1 MEKIKI
7 PSLPGEVP
15 HEGPRRSPRKKNFTS
30 SYITN
35 RGGTGF
41 RRHRP
46 TETAVTPEKEPIGE
60 ISTQTATPAATSE
73 PQEASPSVPASPTE
87 KHSIRE
93 GNTESSNAV
102 RASPSTPRQD
112 DQVHAEET
120 PGTLR
125 EDKGEHP
132 LKEGVFEYPNL
143 DRSPPTTPRQDDQ
156 VHAEETPGTLRE
168 DKGKRPLK
176 ERVFDY
182 PDLDRASPTTPR
194 QDDQAHAGESPGTLR
209 QDKGKHPLK
218 EEVIEYSNLEQP
230 SSGITFAGKGVM
242 DPTKA
247 IEKIYGLGSWEVP
260 QAMQALFAWESDG
273 HPGITN
279 AVAGLILKIRGHSD
293 RIKCNIESIAAWH
306 GLQKDILDHNA
317 ILEQLGAPEQWN
329 YSVDRFQETTGLT
342 MPDDPRYFFSAN
354 SSKKAHEA
362 SQNIHTIDLRVDS
375 GRPHLHCDVVAW
387 VQPSAAECQVFVI
400 YEYQGIKVAQ
410 LEPGQ
415 RHSFSRHHLPQMRYR
430 GGLMP
435 GRETWL
441 ANRPSLNGIQLVAKD
456 INEERYCVEIKYPNG
471 QVGYE
476 PLAKLYTLFHQ
487 SPATINQLIRERY
500 LRQNQRFLEALEA
513 DETANE
519 NLESSF
525 DPFRP
530 QNHVDT
536 VSSQQRLKF
545 EPFRPR
551 EFAVT
556 QRPEIRAGKFL
567 DGRYP
572 SPQRALMAK
581 PKRSQKEDPMP
592 HERFQ
597 SVEDILLLEEGSPVE
612 PAEKDPTS
620 PSPDQRQPVRE
631 NQQQVGNSKTP
642 PSRHSP
648 ATVETPSHSRPAWNF
663 MNLFSAKRGQ

>member
-7 PSLPGEVP
+7 PSLPGGVP
-15 HEGPRRSPRKKNFTS
+15 HETPRRSPRKKNFTS
-30 SYITN
+30 SYVTN
-35 RGGTGF
+35 RDGTGF
-41 RRHRP
+41 QQHP
-46 TETAVTPEKEPIGE
+46 PIETAATPEEEPIWE
-60 ISTQTATPAATSE
+60 TSTQTVTPAATSGT
-73 PQEASPSVPASPTE
+73 QEASPSVPASPTE

-112 DQVHAEET
+112 DQAHAGES

-125 EDKGEHP
+125 QDKGKRP
-132 LKEGVFEYPNL
+132 LKEEVIEYPNL
-143 DRSPPTTPRQDDQ
+143 DRSP
-156 VHAEETPGTLRE
+156 
-168 DKGKRPLK
+168 
-176 ERVFDY
+176 
-182 PDLDRASPTTPR
+182 PTTPR

-209 QDKGKHPLK
+209 QDKGKRPLK
-218 EEVIEYSNLEQP
+218 EEVIEYSNHEQP
-230 SSGITFAGKGVM
+230 SSGIPFAEQGFM

-247 IEKIYGLGSWEVP
+247 IEKIYGLRSRESP

-293 RIKCNIESIAAWH
+293 RIKRDVESIAAWH
-306 GLQKDILDHNA
+306 SLQKDILDHNA

-362 SQNIHTIDLRVDS
+362 SQDIRTIDLRVDS
-375 GRPHLHCDVVAW
+375 GRPQLHCNVVAW

-400 YEYQGIKVAQ
+400 YEYQGIKTAL
-410 LEPGQ
+410 LEPSQ
-415 RHSFSRHHLPQMRYR
+415 RHSFNRYHLPQMRYH
-430 GGLMP
+430 GGLTP

-441 ANRPSLNGIQLVAKD
+441 ANRASLNGIQLVAKD
-456 INEERYCVEIKYPNG
+456 INEERYCVKIKYLNG
-471 QVGYE
+471 RVGYE

-500 LRQNQRFLEALEA
+500 LRQKQRFLEALEA
-513 DETANE
+513 DEAVNE
-519 NLESSF
+519 NLESPF

-545 EPFRPR
+545 EPFHPQGL
-551 EFAVT
+551 AVT
-556 QRPEIRAGKFL
+556 QHPGRKASKFL
-567 DGRYP
+567 DGRRP
-572 SPQRALMAK
+572 SSQRAIMARPK
-581 PKRSQKEDPMP
+581 PSQKEDPKP

-597 SVEDILLLEEGSPVE
+597 SVEDIFSLGEGSPVE
-612 PAEKDPTS
+612 PAEKDPAS
-620 PSPDQRQPVRE
+620 PSPDQRQSARD
-631 NQQQVGNSKTP
+631 NQQQVADSKTP

-648 ATVETPSHSRPAWNF
+648 ATVETPSHSRPEWSF
-663 MNLFSAKRGQ
+663 MNFFSAKKEQ